1 MEKIRSRE
9 AGEDSGGD
17 GEVGGQ
23 AGG

>member
-1 MEKIRSRE
+1 MEKIRSGE

-23 AGG
+23 AGA